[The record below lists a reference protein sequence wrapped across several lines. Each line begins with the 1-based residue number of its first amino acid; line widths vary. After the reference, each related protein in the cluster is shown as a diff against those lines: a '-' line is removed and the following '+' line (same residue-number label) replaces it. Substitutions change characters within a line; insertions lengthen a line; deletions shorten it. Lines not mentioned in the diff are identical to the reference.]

1 MEIRKKK
8 ISLAGLFGRY
18 IFMFVTG
25 TFFAALISG
34 AVMFFLILIPSG
46 PFLPAN
52 YAEQQLINTKETLQ
66 EADITEEEM
75 IPSGSLYGVF
85 DREGSFL
92 YGTFDEEV
100 QKDAWKKYKTDTI
113 YPQGK
118 GYYFFVEKNNGEI
131 CIIKYFVAMRY
142 AKEKLNEI
150 LPSPETF
157 NMILTLGVFITL
169 TVLNGCY
176 LSGKFSRKLK
186 KQLACLTEATARIS
200 ENDLEFAAE
209 TSEIREVDEVMASLE
224 KMKEALKVSLKT
236 QWDTEQLKKQQLSA
250 LTRDIKTPL
259 TVVRGNAELLVEAE
273 LQEDDRECAEEI
285 LKNAGFIADYLDSM
299 RQVLKGQKEQK
310 SWQEVSVEELSGE
323 ICDFV
328 RQLAAVRK
336 IPLSF
341 EVRTEKQ
348 LQKKEAKKDSG
359 KNVNQDIFPLEGSP
373 EEAKS
378 ILCCK
383 EEILRA
389 WGNLVDNAIE
399 HTDPEK
405 GIRVTIEREIL
416 QEDFAKEEG
425 SAGRQ
430 VFIGNQDFMGKQY
443 FAEKTKCVKSYDS
456 VRNQDLMEKH
466 GFVENQEF
474 GKKAEIMGEEDS
486 AGKTDF
492 IRISDSGQDHREYL
506 RVSVRDYGS
515 GFSQKALLHG
525 KEAFFSGDE
534 SRHDRTHQGLGLSI
548 AADFMKRQGGFVEY
562 HNVDKSQG
570 AEASLW
576 ICMKR

>member
-176 LSGKFSRKLK
+176 LSGKFGRKLK

-250 LTRDIKTPL
+250 LTHDIKTPL

-285 LKNAGFIADYLDSM
+285 LKNTGSIEDYLDSM
-299 RQVLKGQKEQK
+299 RQVLKGQKELK
-310 SWQEVSVEELSGE
+310 KWQEVSVEELKGAF
-323 ICDFV
+323 CDFV

-336 IPLSF
+336 IPVSF
-341 EVRTEKQ
+341 DVRTEKQ
-348 LQKKEAKKDSG
+348 KEEVKKAFG
-359 KNVNQDIFPLEGSP
+359 KNVNQDIRHLERSP
-373 EEAKS
+373 EKEKS

-389 WGNLVDNAIE
+389 WGNLVDNAME
-399 HTDPEK
+399 HTDPAK
-405 GIRVTIEREIL
+405 GICVTIEREIL
-416 QEDFAKEEG
+416 QEEFARKED

-430 VFIGNQDFMGKQY
+430 LFIGNQDFMGKQY
-443 FAEKTKCVKSYDS
+443 FAEKTECVESYDS
-456 VRNQDLMEKH
+456 VGNRDFMESYDYVRNQDFM
-466 GFVENQEF
+466 
-474 GKKAEIMGEEDS
+474 GKYGSMGKQAS
-486 AGKTDF
+486 SGRTDF
-492 IRISDSGQDHREYL
+492 IIISDSGQDHREYL

>member
-34 AVMFFLILIPSG
+34 VVMFFLILIPSG

-176 LSGKFSRKLK
+176 LSGKFGRKLK

-250 LTRDIKTPL
+250 LTHDIKTPL

-323 ICDFV
+323 IYDFV

-348 LQKKEAKKDSG
+348 KEEVKKVFG
-359 KNVNQDIFPLEGSP
+359 RNVNQDIRHLERSP
-373 EEAKS
+373 EKEKS

-389 WGNLVDNAIE
+389 WGNLVDNAME
-399 HTDPEK
+399 HTDPAK
-405 GIRVTIEREIL
+405 GICVTIEREIL
-416 QEDFAKEEG
+416 QEEFARKED

-430 VFIGNQDFMGKQY
+430 LFIGNQDFMGKQY
-443 FAEKTKCVKSYDS
+443 FAEKTECVESYDS
-456 VRNQDLMEKH
+456 VGNRDFMESYDYVRNQDFM
-466 GFVENQEF
+466 
-474 GKKAEIMGEEDS
+474 GKYGSMGKQAS
-486 AGKTDF
+486 SGRTDF

-506 RVSVRDYGS
+506 KVSVRDYGP
-515 GFSQKALLHG
+515 GFSQKALFHG

>member
-25 TFFAALISG
+25 TFFAALISA

-85 DREGSFL
+85 DRDGSFL

-150 LPSPETF
+150 LPSPEAF

-176 LSGKFSRKLK
+176 LSGKFGRKLK

-250 LTRDIKTPL
+250 LTHDIKTPL

-336 IPLSF
+336 IPVSF
-341 EVRTEKQ
+341 DVRTEKQ
-348 LQKKEAKKDSG
+348 KEEVKKAFG
-359 KNVNQDIFPLEGSP
+359 KNVNQDIRHLERSP
-373 EEAKS
+373 EKEKS

-389 WGNLVDNAIE
+389 WGNLVDNAME
-399 HTDPEK
+399 HTDPAK
-405 GIRVTIEREIL
+405 GICVTIEREIL
-416 QEDFAKEEG
+416 QEEFAREED

-430 VFIGNQDFMGKQY
+430 LFIGNQDFMGKQY
-443 FAEKTKCVKSYDS
+443 FAEKTECVESYDS
-456 VRNQDLMEKH
+456 VGNRDFMESYDYVRNQDFM
-466 GFVENQEF
+466 
-474 GKKAEIMGEEDS
+474 GKYGSMGKQAS
-486 AGKTDF
+486 SGRTDF

-506 RVSVRDYGS
+506 RVSVRDYGP
-515 GFSQKALLHG
+515 GFSEKALLHG

-534 SRHDRTHQGLGLSI
+534 SRHDRRHQGLGLSI
-548 AADFMKRQGGFVEY
+548 AEDFIKSQGGFLEY
-562 HNVDKSQG
+562 YNVDKSQG

>member
-150 LPSPETF
+150 LPSPENF

-250 LTRDIKTPL
+250 LTHDIKTPL

-348 LQKKEAKKDSG
+348 KEEVKKVFG
-359 KNVNQDIFPLEGSP
+359 RNVNQDIRHLERSP
-373 EEAKS
+373 EKEKS

-389 WGNLVDNAIE
+389 WGNLVDNAME

>member
-34 AVMFFLILIPSG
+34 VVMFFLILIPSG

-176 LSGKFSRKLK
+176 LSGKFGRKLK

-250 LTRDIKTPL
+250 LTHDIKTPL

-323 ICDFV
+323 IYDFV

-348 LQKKEAKKDSG
+348 KEEVKKVFG
-359 KNVNQDIFPLEGSP
+359 RNVNQDIRHLERSP
-373 EEAKS
+373 EKEKS

-389 WGNLVDNAIE
+389 WGNLVDNAME
-399 HTDPEK
+399 HTDPAK
-405 GIRVTIEREIL
+405 GICVTIEREIL
-416 QEDFAKEEG
+416 QEEFARKED

-430 VFIGNQDFMGKQY
+430 LFIGNQDFMGKQY
-443 FAEKTKCVKSYDS
+443 FAEKTECVESYDS
-456 VRNQDLMEKH
+456 VGNRDFMESYDYVRNQDFM
-466 GFVENQEF
+466 
-474 GKKAEIMGEEDS
+474 GKYGSMGKQAS
-486 AGKTDF
+486 SGRTDF

-506 RVSVRDYGS
+506 RVSVRDYGP
-515 GFSQKALLHG
+515 GFSEKALLHG

-534 SRHDRTHQGLGLSI
+534 SRHDRRHQGLGLSI
-548 AADFMKRQGGFVEY
+548 AEDFIKSQGGFLEYYNVE
-562 HNVDKSQG
+562 KPQG
-570 AEASLW
+570 AEAALW
-576 ICMKR
+576 ILVRE

>member
-176 LSGKFSRKLK
+176 LSGKFGRKLK

-250 LTRDIKTPL
+250 LTHDIKTPL

-310 SWQEVSVEELSGE
+310 SWHEVSVEELSGE

-348 LQKKEAKKDSG
+348 KEEVKKVFG
-359 KNVNQDIFPLEGSP
+359 RNVNQDIRHLERSP
-373 EEAKS
+373 EKEKS

-389 WGNLVDNAIE
+389 WGNLVDNAME

-405 GIRVTIEREIL
+405 GICVTIEREIL
-416 QEDFAKEEG
+416 Q
-425 SAGRQ
+425 
-430 VFIGNQDFMGKQY
+430 
-443 FAEKTKCVKSYDS
+443 
-456 VRNQDLMEKH
+456 
-466 GFVENQEF
+466 
-474 GKKAEIMGEEDS
+474 AEIMGEADS

-492 IRISDSGQDHREYL
+492 IIISDSGQDHREYL

>member
-142 AKEKLNEI
+142 AKGKLNEI

-176 LSGKFSRKLK
+176 LSGKFGRKLK

-250 LTRDIKTPL
+250 LTHDIKTPL

-405 GIRVTIEREIL
+405 GICVTIEREIL
-416 QEDFAKEEG
+416 Q
-425 SAGRQ
+425 
-430 VFIGNQDFMGKQY
+430 
-443 FAEKTKCVKSYDS
+443 
-456 VRNQDLMEKH
+456 
-466 GFVENQEF
+466 
-474 GKKAEIMGEEDS
+474 AEIMGEEDS

>member
-150 LPSPETF
+150 LPSPEVF

-250 LTRDIKTPL
+250 LTHDIKTPL

-348 LQKKEAKKDSG
+348 KEEVKKVFG
-359 KNVNQDIFPLEGSP
+359 RNVNQDIRHLERSP
-373 EEAKS
+373 EKEKS

-389 WGNLVDNAIE
+389 WGNLVDNAME

-492 IRISDSGQDHREYL
+492 IIISDSGQDHREYL

>member
-46 PFLPAN
+46 LFLPAN

-85 DREGSFL
+85 DREGRFL

-176 LSGKFSRKLK
+176 LSGKFGRKLK
-186 KQLACLTEATARIS
+186 KQLACLTEATVRIS

-236 QWDTEQLKKQQLSA
+236 QWDTEQLKNQQLSA
-250 LTRDIKTPL
+250 LTHDIKTPL
-259 TVVRGNAELLVEAE
+259 TVVRGNAELLVESE

-285 LKNAGFIADYLDSM
+285 LKNTGFITDYLDSM

-405 GIRVTIEREIL
+405 GICVIIEKHMGREAS
-416 QEDFAKEEG
+416 QEEFVGEHG
-425 SAGRQ
+425 PIVRQ
-430 VFIGNQDFMGKQY
+430 DLMGNQDFTRQR
-443 FAEKTKCVKSYDS
+443 DP
-456 VRNQDLMEKH
+456 
-466 GFVENQEF
+466 
-474 GKKAEIMGEEDS
+474 
-486 AGKTDF
+486 AGK
-492 IRISDSGQDHREYL
+492 SDSGQAKDHREYL
-506 RVSVRDYGS
+506 KVSVRDYGP

>member
-1 MEIRKKK
+1 
-8 ISLAGLFGRY
+8 
-18 IFMFVTG
+18 
-25 TFFAALISG
+25 
-34 AVMFFLILIPSG
+34 
-46 PFLPAN
+46 
-52 YAEQQLINTKETLQ
+52 
-66 EADITEEEM
+66 
-75 IPSGSLYGVF
+75 
-85 DREGSFL
+85 
-92 YGTFDEEV
+92 
-100 QKDAWKKYKTDTI
+100 
-113 YPQGK
+113 
-118 GYYFFVEKNNGEI
+118 
-131 CIIKYFVAMRY
+131 
-142 AKEKLNEI
+142 
-150 LPSPETF
+150 
-157 NMILTLGVFITL
+157 
-169 TVLNGCY
+169 
-176 LSGKFSRKLK
+176 
-186 KQLACLTEATARIS
+186 
-200 ENDLEFAAE
+200 
-209 TSEIREVDEVMASLE
+209 LE

-250 LTRDIKTPL
+250 LTHDIKTPL

-285 LKNAGFIADYLDSM
+285 LKNTGFIADYLDSM

-405 GIRVTIEREIL
+405 GICVTIEREIL
-416 QEDFAKEEG
+416 Q
-425 SAGRQ
+425 
-430 VFIGNQDFMGKQY
+430 
-443 FAEKTKCVKSYDS
+443 
-456 VRNQDLMEKH
+456 
-466 GFVENQEF
+466 
-474 GKKAEIMGEEDS
+474 AEIMGEEDS

-492 IRISDSGQDHREYL
+492 IIISDSGQDHREYL

>member
-176 LSGKFSRKLK
+176 LSGKFGRKLK

-250 LTRDIKTPL
+250 LTHDIKTPL

-285 LKNAGFIADYLDSM
+285 LKNTGFMADYLDSM
-299 RQVLKGQKEQK
+299 RQVL
-310 SWQEVSVEELSGE
+310 
-323 ICDFV
+323 
-328 RQLAAVRK
+328 
-336 IPLSF
+336 
-341 EVRTEKQ
+341 
-348 LQKKEAKKDSG
+348 KKEAKKDSG

-405 GIRVTIEREIL
+405 GICVTIEREIL
-416 QEDFAKEEG
+416 Q
-425 SAGRQ
+425 
-430 VFIGNQDFMGKQY
+430 
-443 FAEKTKCVKSYDS
+443 
-456 VRNQDLMEKH
+456 
-466 GFVENQEF
+466 
-474 GKKAEIMGEEDS
+474 AEIMGEEDS

-492 IRISDSGQDHREYL
+492 IIISDSGQDHREYL

>member
-46 PFLPAN
+46 LFLPAN

-176 LSGKFSRKLK
+176 LSGKFGRKLK

-250 LTRDIKTPL
+250 LTHDIKTPL

-336 IPLSF
+336 IPVSF
-341 EVRTEKQ
+341 DVRTEKQ
-348 LQKKEAKKDSG
+348 KEEVKKAFG
-359 KNVNQDIFPLEGSP
+359 KNVNQDIRHLERSP
-373 EEAKS
+373 EKEKS

-389 WGNLVDNAIE
+389 WGNLVDNAME
-399 HTDPEK
+399 HTDPAK
-405 GIRVTIEREIL
+405 GICVTIEREIL
-416 QEDFAKEEG
+416 QEEFAREED

-430 VFIGNQDFMGKQY
+430 LFIGNQDFMGKQY
-443 FAEKTKCVKSYDS
+443 FAEKTECVESYDS
-456 VRNQDLMEKH
+456 VGNRDFMESYDYVRNQDFM
-466 GFVENQEF
+466 
-474 GKKAEIMGEEDS
+474 GKYGSMGKQAS
-486 AGKTDF
+486 SGRTDF

-506 RVSVRDYGS
+506 RVSVRDYGP
-515 GFSQKALLHG
+515 GFSEKALLHG

-534 SRHDRTHQGLGLSI
+534 SRHDRRHQGLGLSI
-548 AADFMKRQGGFVEY
+548 AEDFIKSQGGFLEY
-562 HNVDKSQG
+562 YNVDKSQG

>member
-176 LSGKFSRKLK
+176 LSGKFGRKLK

-250 LTRDIKTPL
+250 LTHDIKTPL

-285 LKNAGFIADYLDSM
+285 LKNTGSIEDYLDSM
-299 RQVLKGQKEQK
+299 RQVLKGQKELK
-310 SWQEVSVEELSGE
+310 KWQEVSVEELKGAF
-323 ICDFV
+323 CDFV

-336 IPLSF
+336 IPVSF
-341 EVRTEKQ
+341 DVRTEKQ
-348 LQKKEAKKDSG
+348 KEEVKKAFG
-359 KNVNQDIFPLEGSP
+359 KNVNQDIRHLERSP
-373 EEAKS
+373 EKEKS

-389 WGNLVDNAIE
+389 WGNLVDNAME
-399 HTDPEK
+399 HTDPAK
-405 GIRVTIEREIL
+405 GICVTIEREIL
-416 QEDFAKEEG
+416 QEEFARKED

-430 VFIGNQDFMGKQY
+430 LFIGNQDFMGKQY
-443 FAEKTKCVKSYDS
+443 FAEKTECVESYDS
-456 VRNQDLMEKH
+456 VGNRDFMESYDYVRNQDFM
-466 GFVENQEF
+466 
-474 GKKAEIMGEEDS
+474 GKYGSMGKQAS
-486 AGKTDF
+486 SGRTDF

-506 RVSVRDYGS
+506 RVSVRDYGP
-515 GFSQKALLHG
+515 GFSEKALLHG

-534 SRHDRTHQGLGLSI
+534 SRHDRRHQGLGLSI
-548 AADFMKRQGGFVEY
+548 AEDFIKSQGGFLEYYNVE
-562 HNVDKSQG
+562 KPQG
-570 AEASLW
+570 AEAALW
-576 ICMKR
+576 ILVRE

>member
-85 DREGSFL
+85 DREGRFL

-100 QKDAWKKYKTDTI
+100 QKDAWKKYKTDNI

-150 LPSPETF
+150 LPSPEAF
-157 NMILTLGVFITL
+157 NMILTLGTFITL

-176 LSGKFSRKLK
+176 LSGKFGRKLK

-200 ENDLEFAAE
+200 ENDLEFTAE

-236 QWDTEQLKKQQLSA
+236 QWDTEQLKNQQLSA
-250 LTRDIKTPL
+250 LTHDIKTPL
-259 TVVRGNAELLVEAE
+259 TVVRGNAELLVESE

-348 LQKKEAKKDSG
+348 IRKKEAKKDFG
-359 KNVNQDIFPLEGSP
+359 KNVNRDIFPLEGSP

-405 GIRVTIEREIL
+405 GICVIIEKHMGREAS
-416 QEDFAKEEG
+416 QEEFVGEHD
-425 SAGRQ
+425 SLVR
-430 VFIGNQDFMGKQY
+430 QDFMGKY
-443 FAEKTKCVKSYDS
+443 
-456 VRNQDLMEKH
+456 
-466 GFVENQEF
+466 GFVENQNWE
-474 GKKAEIMGEEDS
+474 KKFVGNQEL
-486 AGKTDF
+486 AGKSEFMESCDSVRDQDF
-492 IRISDSGQDHREYL
+492 AEKKDSTGNQNPAGKSDSGQWQDHREYL
-506 RVSVRDYGS
+506 KVSVRDYGP

-548 AADFMKRQGGFVEY
+548 AAYFMKRQGGFVEY

>member
-176 LSGKFSRKLK
+176 LSGKFGRKLK

-250 LTRDIKTPL
+250 LTHDIKTPL

-336 IPLSF
+336 IPVSF
-341 EVRTEKQ
+341 DVRTEKQ
-348 LQKKEAKKDSG
+348 KEEVKKAFG
-359 KNVNQDIFPLEGSP
+359 KNVNQDIRHLERSP
-373 EEAKS
+373 EKEKS

-389 WGNLVDNAIE
+389 WGNLVDNAME
-399 HTDPEK
+399 HTDPAK
-405 GIRVTIEREIL
+405 GICVTIEREIL
-416 QEDFAKEEG
+416 QEEFAREED

-430 VFIGNQDFMGKQY
+430 LFIGNQDFMGKQY
-443 FAEKTKCVKSYDS
+443 FAEKTECVESYDS
-456 VRNQDLMEKH
+456 VGNRDFMESYDYVRNQDFM
-466 GFVENQEF
+466 
-474 GKKAEIMGEEDS
+474 GKYGSMGKQAS
-486 AGKTDF
+486 SGRTDF

-506 RVSVRDYGS
+506 KVSVRDYGP
-515 GFSQKALLHG
+515 GFSQKTLLHG

>member
-34 AVMFFLILIPSG
+34 GVMFFLILIPSG

-52 YAEQQLINTKETLQ
+52 YAEQELINTKETLQ
-66 EADITEEEM
+66 KADITEEEM

-85 DREGSFL
+85 DRDGSFL

-100 QKDAWKKYKTDTI
+100 QKDAWKKYKTDNI

-142 AKEKLNEI
+142 AKEKLNKI

-176 LSGKFSRKLK
+176 LSGKFGRKLK

-250 LTRDIKTPL
+250 LTHDIKTPL

-285 LKNAGFIADYLDSM
+285 LKNTGFIADYLDSM

-405 GIRVTIEREIL
+405 GICVTIEREIL
-416 QEDFAKEEG
+416 QEEFARKED

-430 VFIGNQDFMGKQY
+430 LFIGNQDFMGKQY
-443 FAEKTKCVKSYDS
+443 FAEKTECVESYDS
-456 VRNQDLMEKH
+456 VGNRDFMESYDYVRNQDFM
-466 GFVENQEF
+466 
-474 GKKAEIMGEEDS
+474 GKYGSMGKQAS
-486 AGKTDF
+486 SGRTDF

-506 RVSVRDYGS
+506 RVSVRDYGP
-515 GFSQKALLHG
+515 GFSEKALLHG

-534 SRHDRTHQGLGLSI
+534 SRHDRRHQGLGLSI
-548 AADFMKRQGGFVEY
+548 AEDFIKSQGGFLEYYNVE
-562 HNVDKSQG
+562 KPQG
-570 AEASLW
+570 AEAALW
-576 ICMKR
+576 ILVRE

>member
-176 LSGKFSRKLK
+176 LSGKFGRKLK

-250 LTRDIKTPL
+250 LTHDIKTPL

-348 LQKKEAKKDSG
+348 KEEVKKVFG
-359 KNVNQDIFPLEGSP
+359 RNVNQDIRHLERSP
-373 EEAKS
+373 EKEKS

-389 WGNLVDNAIE
+389 WGNLVDNAME

-405 GIRVTIEREIL
+405 GICVTIEKHLGREAS
-416 QEDFAKEEG
+416 QEEFVGEHDPIV
-425 SAGRQ
+425 RQ
-430 VFIGNQDFMGKQY
+430 NFMGNQDFTRQR
-443 FAEKTKCVKSYDS
+443 DP
-456 VRNQDLMEKH
+456 
-466 GFVENQEF
+466 
-474 GKKAEIMGEEDS
+474 
-486 AGKTDF
+486 AGK
-492 IRISDSGQDHREYL
+492 SDSGQWQDHREYL
-506 RVSVRDYGS
+506 KVSVRDYGP

-525 KEAFFSGDE
+525 KEVFFSGDE

>member
-113 YPQGK
+113 YSQGK

-176 LSGKFSRKLK
+176 LSGKFGRKLK

-250 LTRDIKTPL
+250 LTHDIKTPL

-341 EVRTEKQ
+341 DVRTEKQ
-348 LQKKEAKKDSG
+348 KEEVKKVFGRK
-359 KNVNQDIFPLEGSP
+359 VNQDIRHLERSP
-373 EEAKS
+373 EKEKS

-389 WGNLVDNAIE
+389 WGNLVDNAME

>member
-176 LSGKFSRKLK
+176 LSGKFGRKLK

-250 LTRDIKTPL
+250 LTHDIKTPL

-336 IPLSF
+336 IPISF

-359 KNVNQDIFPLEGSP
+359 KNVNQDIFPLKGSP

-399 HTDPEK
+399 HTDSEK
-405 GIRVTIEREIL
+405 GICVTIEKHLGREAS
-416 QEDFAKEEG
+416 QEEFVGEHDPIV
-425 SAGRQ
+425 RQ
-430 VFIGNQDFMGKQY
+430 NFMGNQDFTRQR
-443 FAEKTKCVKSYDS
+443 DP
-456 VRNQDLMEKH
+456 
-466 GFVENQEF
+466 
-474 GKKAEIMGEEDS
+474 
-486 AGKTDF
+486 AGK
-492 IRISDSGQDHREYL
+492 SDSGQWQDHREYL
-506 RVSVRDYGS
+506 KVSVRDYGP
-515 GFSQKALLHG
+515 GFSQKALFHG

>member
-25 TFFAALISG
+25 TFFASLISG

-176 LSGKFSRKLK
+176 LSGKFGRKLK

-250 LTRDIKTPL
+250 LTHDIKTPL

-285 LKNAGFIADYLDSM
+285 LKNTGFIADYLDSM

-348 LQKKEAKKDSG
+348 KEEVKKVFG
-359 KNVNQDIFPLEGSP
+359 RNVNQDIRHLERSP
-373 EEAKS
+373 EKEKS

-389 WGNLVDNAIE
+389 WGNLVDNAME

-405 GIRVTIEREIL
+405 GICVTIEREIL
-416 QEDFAKEEG
+416 Q
-425 SAGRQ
+425 
-430 VFIGNQDFMGKQY
+430 
-443 FAEKTKCVKSYDS
+443 
-456 VRNQDLMEKH
+456 
-466 GFVENQEF
+466 
-474 GKKAEIMGEEDS
+474 AEIMGEEDS
-486 AGKTDF
+486 VGKTDF
-492 IRISDSGQDHREYL
+492 IIISDSGQDHREYL

>member
-176 LSGKFSRKLK
+176 LSGKFGRKLK

-250 LTRDIKTPL
+250 LTHDIKTPL

-285 LKNAGFIADYLDSM
+285 LKNTGFIADYLDSM

-323 ICDFV
+323 FCDFV

-373 EEAKS
+373 KEAKS

-389 WGNLVDNAIE
+389 WGNLVDNAME

-443 FAEKTKCVKSYDS
+443 FAEKAKCVKSYDS

>member
-176 LSGKFSRKLK
+176 LSGKFGRKLK

-250 LTRDIKTPL
+250 LTHDIKTPL

-405 GIRVTIEREIL
+405 GICVTIEREIL
-416 QEDFAKEEG
+416 QAEIMGEED

-430 VFIGNQDFMGKQY
+430 LFIGNQDFMGKQY
-443 FAEKTKCVKSYDS
+443 FAEKTECVESYDS
-456 VRNQDLMEKH
+456 VGNRDFMESYDYVRNQDFM
-466 GFVENQEF
+466 
-474 GKKAEIMGEEDS
+474 GKYGSMGKQAAS
-486 AGKTDF
+486 GRTDF

-506 RVSVRDYGS
+506 RVSVRDYGP
-515 GFSQKALLHG
+515 GFSEKALLHG

-534 SRHDRTHQGLGLSI
+534 SRHDRRHQGLGLSI
-548 AADFMKRQGGFVEY
+548 AEDFIKSQGGFLEY
-562 HNVDKSQG
+562 YNVDKSQG

>member
-150 LPSPETF
+150 LPSPEVF

-250 LTRDIKTPL
+250 LTHDIKTPL

-273 LQEDDRECAEEI
+273 LQEDDRECAEKI

-405 GIRVTIEREIL
+405 GICVTIEREIL
-416 QEDFAKEEG
+416 Q
-425 SAGRQ
+425 
-430 VFIGNQDFMGKQY
+430 
-443 FAEKTKCVKSYDS
+443 
-456 VRNQDLMEKH
+456 
-466 GFVENQEF
+466 
-474 GKKAEIMGEEDS
+474 AEIMGEEDS